1 MHPLGG
7 SPCMRDLSGP
17 SNVLTHP
24 TGGAGGSGRTM
35 RVVEG
40 LHLPHGRLPA
50 GVHQADVALAAHR
63 DQGVRHGQAHHLLAV
78 LQPHLRMR
86 AQMLSTAR

>member
-1 MHPLGG
+1 MHPVGRG
-7 SPCMRDLSGP
+7 PGMRSLSCL
-17 SNVLTHP
+17 NNALVRH

-35 RVVEG
+35 GVVEG
-40 LHLPHGRLPA
+40 LHLPHGHLPA

-86 AQMLSTAR
+86 AQVLSTAR